1 MRSIRIHLLA
11 RPIHKAASGGR
22 FLLLTFLFLSFILAV
37 KAQSGFVGRIV
48 LNIDD
53 PAVTATVD
61 KPQAVEGEPVTLTL
75 SGLGAR
81 QSAVVTAGLSA
92 SASDYPLEKKS
103 DDVYTFLMPF
113 GTIYIN
119 VRIETSGYLIRV
131 QTPGVSSSLAGVKL
145 ETADAN
151 GGWSVV
157 EAGSTPIL
165 EGARVRASLTL
176 PTEDK
181 GTFSLLGLAGY
192 ATDGSWSLLPAGG
205 VDASKAVAFDMPA
218 SDVVLRYTI
227 GYEAKIAD
235 EPKADGPKEPKVE
248 VPEIVWPDNPGTPE
262 KPVLVITKEIE
273 EKHQQSLSERLTE
286 VAPDDPETVT
296 ELVDISLQ
304 LSDGERVQPGEGQVV
319 TVTYPYPQGTD
330 GTWNFKILHMIS
342 DDPSKPVAFEVIY
355 PESLYIGLRF
365 QVSSFSPFCI
375 IYTPPVV
382 PEGGG
387 EPVRVTGI
395 KLSTAS
401 IGMKPGESQKLEAG
415 FEPADAT
422 DQRVEWISSDEG
434 VATVS
439 ADGTVTAVAAGSAR
453 ITARALNG
461 GFSGA
466 CQVTVSD
473 GGSEPEPGPD
483 PDPDPDPDP
492 EPPVGNEQIGS
503 SEPHLSVS
511 RGCLR
516 ITSPAPVSVRVYDL
530 SGRPYKA
537 AGPAESHLLSLP
549 SGLWLVRLGDDK
561 PAEKVV
567 VP

>member
-11 RPIHKAASGGR
+11 RPIRRAASGGR
-22 FLLLTFLFLSFILAV
+22 SLLLAFLFLSFILAV

-103 DDVYTFLMPF
+103 DDVYTFRMPS

-131 QTPGVSSSLAGVKL
+131 QTPGVSSSLAEVKL

-151 GGWSVV
+151 GDWSAA
-157 EAGSTPIL
+157 EAGSTSIP
-165 EGARVRASLTL
+165 EGTRVRASLTL

-192 ATDGSWSLLPAGG
+192 ATDGSWSLLPVDG
-205 VDASKAVAFDMPA
+205 VDASKAIAFDMPA

-227 GYEAKIAD
+227 GYEAKIA
-235 EPKADGPKEPKVE
+235 EQPKVE
-248 VPEIVWPDNPGTPE
+248 VPEIVWPENPGTPE

-273 EKHQQSLSERLTE
+273 EEHQQNLSERLTE

-304 LSDGERVQPGEGQVV
+304 LEGGERVQPGEGQVV

-342 DDPSKPVAFEVIY
+342 DDPAKPVAFEEIY

-365 QVSSFSPFCI
+365 QVSSFSPFGI

-401 IGMKPGESQKLEAG
+401 IALKPGESQKLEAG

-422 DQRVEWISSDEG
+422 DQRVEWTSSDEG

-439 ADGTVTAVAAGSAR
+439 VDGTVTAVAAGSAR

-461 GFSGA
+461 GFSA
-466 CQVTVSD
+466 VCVVTVSD
-473 GGSEPEPGPD
+473 GGSEPEPS

-492 EPPVGNEQIGS
+492 EPPVGNERIGS
-503 SEPHLSVS
+503 SEPYLSVS

-530 SGRPYKA
+530 SGRPYKVV
-537 AGPAESHLLSLP
+537 GPAESHLLSLP

-561 PAEKVV
+561 PAEKVA